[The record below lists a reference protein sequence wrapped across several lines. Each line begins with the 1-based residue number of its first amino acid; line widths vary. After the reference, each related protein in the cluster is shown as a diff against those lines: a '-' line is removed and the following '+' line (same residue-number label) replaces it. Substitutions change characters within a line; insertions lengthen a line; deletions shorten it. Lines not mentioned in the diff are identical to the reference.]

1 MFGMELWQAIL
12 SIVLILIGV
21 VVIAA
26 VLLQQGKAHGLSGAI
41 AGGAETFF
49 GKEKGKKVDRI
60 VSKWTT
66 IISVLFVLVV
76 LLLYIL
82 LPNLKQSLAYSA
94 DYWSI
99 SPYNSTEVTEMVGE
113 DK

>member
-1 MFGMELWQAIL
+1 MTLFLQITL
-12 SIVLILIGV
+12 LVLGV
-21 VVIAA
+21 FLTVA

-66 IISVLFVLVV
+66 IISIVFVLVV
-76 LLLYIL
+76 LLFYIL

-99 SPYNSTEVTEMVGE
+99 SPYNSTEVTEMIGE

>member
-1 MFGMELWQAIL
+1 MELWQTIL
-12 SIVLILIGV
+12 SVVLIVIGV

-49 GKEKGKKVDRI
+49 GKEKGKKLDRV

-66 IISVLFVLVV
+66 IISVAFVLVV

-82 LPNLKQSLAYSA
+82 LPNIKQSLAYTA

-99 SPYNSTEVTEMVGE
+99 SPYNSTEVTQMVGE
-113 DK
+113 EK

>member
-1 MFGMELWQAIL
+1 MELWQTIL
-12 SIVLILIGV
+12 SVVLIVIGV
-21 VVIAA
+21 VVVAA
-26 VLLQQGKAHGLSGAI
+26 ILLQQGKAHGLSGAI

-66 IISVLFVLVV
+66 IISVVFVLVV

-82 LPNLKQSLAYSA
+82 LPDIKQSLAYSA

-99 SPYNSTEVTEMVGE
+99 SPYNSTTVTEMVGE
-113 DK
+113 EK